1 MLFVAWVYETVF
13 NCCRR
18 VDRFLFKQPDPEER
32 QHIVPVSKLPWMW
45 IGALYPNAETT
56 IDCTYM
62 VDLNVTYGMTVTTD
76 WLELVTGYRPQTWK
90 YLDSKSLEE
99 KEFPSSGFV
108 IQHDTEP
115 EEVENASNGANAD
128 PDHTE

>member
-1 MLFVAWVYETVF
+1 MLFIAWLYETVF

-18 VDRFLFKQPDPEER
+18 VDRFLFKQPEPEER
-32 QHIVPVSKLPWMW
+32 ENIVSVSKLPWLW

-56 IDCTYM
+56 IDCTYL
-62 VDLNVTYGMTVTTD
+62 VDLNVTYGMTVTTE
-76 WLELVTGYRPQTWK
+76 WLENITGYTPLTWK
-90 YLDSKSLEE
+90 YLDAKSLEE

-108 IQHDTEP
+108 IDDTKP
-115 EEVENASNGANAD
+115 EELEKSSIGTNAN